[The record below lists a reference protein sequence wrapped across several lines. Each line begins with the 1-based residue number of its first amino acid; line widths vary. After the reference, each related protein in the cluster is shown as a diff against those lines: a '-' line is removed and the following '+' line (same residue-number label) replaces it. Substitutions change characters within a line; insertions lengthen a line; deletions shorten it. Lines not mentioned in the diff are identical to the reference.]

1 MIKKPLTK
9 KDKKHNQQAFYTY
22 AANKTDIVDWRDAN
36 ARICF
41 QRKPY
46 HMVKDERLLNEKE
59 GREKTDDCGDH

>member
-9 KDKKHNQQAFYTY
+9 KDKKHNQKAFYTY

-41 QRKPY
+41 QRKPWY
-46 HMVKDERLLNEKE
+46 MIQEENED
-59 GREKTDDCGDH
+59 GREEADHIRDY